1 MIKKFSKITGT
12 RVGERDENL
21 TEFKGPSHE
30 EVLRDKIL
38 SMIDDFLRI
47 RSVGAARKSILP
59 HVIIDGKEDLASA
72 MVQLIIQGESGS
84 VEGGDRNI
92 REALLE
98 SEYQNQI
105 TKILNII
112 KIYES
117 KEVGIKIKL
126 GNLSGEELNKRLSAL
141 DLMIGSQKWEGI
153 KPQLQ
158 KLKINYLDRLNNL

>member
-1 MIKKFSKITGT
+1 M
-12 RVGERDENL
+12 
-21 TEFKGPSHE
+21 
-30 EVLRDKIL
+30 
-38 SMIDDFLRI
+38 
-47 RSVGAARKSILP
+47 
-59 HVIIDGKEDLASA
+59 
-72 MVQLIIQGESGS
+72 
-84 VEGGDRNI
+84 
-92 REALLE
+92 
-98 SEYQNQI
+98 
-105 TKILNII
+105 ILNII